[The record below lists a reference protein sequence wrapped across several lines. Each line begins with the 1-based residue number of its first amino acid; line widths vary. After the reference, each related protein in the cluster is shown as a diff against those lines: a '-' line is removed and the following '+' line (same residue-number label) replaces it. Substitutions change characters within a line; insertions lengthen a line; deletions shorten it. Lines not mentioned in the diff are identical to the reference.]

1 MKRFVA
7 AAAVLMLGA
16 PAIGSAQILVGPAPI
31 PQTKNGADEGSG
43 LKALRFVWREHP
55 SLRAGRLFRVDFQAK
70 LQEDAR
76 WAGDDP
82 VGLSTFELHRAR
94 IGIDGEVFRRI
105 QFSVE
110 RELTEN
116 ETGTSVLGVH
126 KSSWKDYYIDVNI
139 AAALQVR
146 GGRFKIPFGLEQ
158 LTGISNI
165 DFIYRSLSGSTL
177 APARDRGVML
187 HGRFFDRGLNYWAGW
202 FEHDGDNSR
211 ANKIVGGDGTW
222 AARLTGT
229 PFRKIDA
236 MKSIEVGGAY
246 TLTELSDQS
255 FLPNGLRGRTVMSQ
269 HTFFEQVFVKGH
281 RTRIEADIDWNKGPF
296 TTRGEYTW
304 VGDDRDNQGFGD
316 DNLPQAQYR
325 AWYASGAWIV
335 TGEKKDR
342 PVEPRKGGIP
352 LGGPGAV
359 ELAARYERIRFGS
372 LVGVDEPF
380 RNPRAETILP
390 VADRVVTFGVNW
402 FVNRWVKLQGNLIR
416 ELVDDAERSPV
427 LGGPAWWSQIVRLQ
441 IVL

>member
-1 MKRFVA
+1 MA
-7 AAAVLMLGA
+7 AAAALMLGA
-16 PAIGSAQILVGPAPI
+16 PAICSAQILSGPSPI
-31 PQTKNGADEGSG
+31 PVSCSGPTEDGG

-55 SLRAGRLFRVDFQAK
+55 SLRAGRLFRVDFQMK

-76 WAGDDP
+76 RAGDDP
-82 VGLSTFELHRAR
+82 ADFNTFELHRAR
-94 IGIDGEVFRRI
+94 VGIDGEVFRRI

-116 ETGTSVLGVH
+116 ETGTTILGVH
-126 KSSWKDYYIDVNI
+126 KSAWKDYYIDLNI
-139 AAALQVR
+139 ADALQVR

-158 LTGISNI
+158 LTGISNL
-165 DFIYRSLSGSTL
+165 DFVYRSLSASTL

-211 ANKIVGGDGTW
+211 ANKIAGGAL

-229 PFRKIDA
+229 PFRKIRLLR
-236 MKSIEVGGAY
+236 SIEVGGAY
-246 TLTELSDQS
+246 TLTDVSDDS

-269 HTFFEQVFVKGH
+269 HTFYEQAFVKGH
-281 RTRIEADIDWNKGPF
+281 RTRIEGDIDWNKGPF

-304 VGDDRDNQGFGD
+304 VGDDRDNQGFGN
-316 DNLPQAQYR
+316 DNLPQARAR

-352 LGGPGAV
+352 RGGPGAV
-359 ELAARYERIRFGS
+359 ELAARYERLRFGS
-372 LVGVDEPF
+372 VVGVDEPF
-380 RNPRAETILP
+380 RNPRADTILP
-390 VADRVVTFGVNW
+390 VADRVATFGLNW

-416 ELVDDAERSPV
+416 EQVDDPERSPV
-427 LGGPAWWSQIVRLQ
+427 PGGSAWWSQIVRLQ

>member
-1 MKRFVA
+1 MA
-7 AAAVLMLGA
+7 AAAVLMLGT
-16 PAIGSAQILVGPAPI
+16 PALCSAQILSGPSPI
-31 PQTKNGADEGSG
+31 PGASSGPSEDDG

-55 SLRAGRLFRVDFQAK
+55 SLRAGRNFRVDFQMK

-76 WAGDDP
+76 RAGDDP
-82 VGLSTFELHRAR
+82 ADFNTFELHRAR
-94 IGIDGEVFRRI
+94 VGIDGEVFRRI

-116 ETGTSVLGVH
+116 ETGVTVLGVH
-126 KSSWKDYYIDVNI
+126 RSAWKDYYIDVNI
-139 AAALQVR
+139 ADALQVR

-158 LTGISNI
+158 LTGISNL
-165 DFIYRSLSGSTL
+165 DFVYRSLSGSTL

-211 ANKIVGGDGTW
+211 ANKIAGGDGTF

-229 PFRKIDA
+229 PFRKIRLLR
-236 MKSIEVGGAY
+236 SIEVGGAY
-246 TLTELSDQS
+246 TSTDVSDDS

-269 HTFFEQVFVKGH
+269 HTFYEQVFVKGH
-281 RTRIEADIDWNKGPF
+281 RTRIEGDIDWNKGPF

-304 VGDDRDNQGFGD
+304 VGDDRDNQGFGN
-316 DNLPQAQYR
+316 DNLPQARAR
-325 AWYASGAWIV
+325 AWYASGAWII

-352 LGGPGAV
+352 RGGPGAV
-359 ELAARYERIRFGS
+359 ELAARYERMRFGS
-372 LVGVDEPF
+372 VVGVDEPF
-380 RNPRAETILP
+380 RNPRADTILA
-390 VADRVVTFGVNW
+390 VADRVATFGVNW
-402 FVNRWVKLQGNLIR
+402 FINRWVKLQGNLIR
-416 ELVDDAERSPV
+416 EQVDDPERSPMP
-427 LGGPAWWSQIVRLQ
+427 GGAAWWSQIVRLQ

>member
-1 MKRFVA
+1 
-7 AAAVLMLGA
+7 MLGA
-16 PAIGSAQILVGPAPI
+16 PAICSAQILSGPSPI
-31 PQTKNGADEGSG
+31 PGSGSGPTEDGG

-55 SLRAGRLFRVDFQAK
+55 SLRAGRLFRVDFQMK

-76 WAGDDP
+76 RAGDDP
-82 VGLSTFELHRAR
+82 ADFNTFELHRAR
-94 IGIDGEVFRRI
+94 VGIDGEVFRRI

-116 ETGTSVLGVH
+116 ETGTTVLGVH
-126 KSSWKDYYIDVNI
+126 KSAWKDYYIDLNI
-139 AAALQVR
+139 ADALQLR

-158 LTGISNI
+158 LTGISNL
-165 DFIYRSLSGSTL
+165 DFVYRSVSASTL

-187 HGRFFDRGLNYWAGW
+187 HGRFFGRGLNYWAGW

-211 ANKIVGGDGTW
+211 ANKIAGGDGTL
-222 AARLTGT
+222 AVRLTGT
-229 PFRKIDA
+229 PFRKIRLLR
-236 MKSIEVGGAY
+236 SIEVGGAY
-246 TLTELSDQS
+246 TLTDVSDDS

-269 HTFFEQVFVKGH
+269 HTFYEQVFVKGH
-281 RTRIEADIDWNKGPF
+281 RTRIEGDIDWNKGPF

-304 VGDDRDNQGFGD
+304 VGDDRDNQGFGN
-316 DNLPQAQYR
+316 DNLPQARAR
-325 AWYASGAWIV
+325 AWYASGAWII

-352 LGGPGAV
+352 RGGPGAV

-372 LVGVDEPF
+372 VIGVDEPF
-380 RNPRAETILP
+380 RNPRADTILP
-390 VADRVVTFGVNW
+390 VADRVATFGLNW

-416 ELVDDAERSPV
+416 EQVDDPDRSPV
-427 LGGPAWWSQIVRLQ
+427 PGGSAWWSQIVRLQ